1 MCVFSNYS
9 KEIGAHIKK
18 PGKKVSMADKNRIT
32 SESIVDLIFH
42 LKWKSRTAIHTDGY
56 QASKVNVWRDF
67 LPPKLLDSL
76 MNRELGERLQLP
88 LKDGDGVEAFEKKN
102 LLQIKSSQFDRRF
115 NSDGIV
121 EPRLGRFYPRG
132 MLRGVAGI
140 FRANIQPFR
149 CVGLSSDHLTVDL
162 NHPLAGKDPT
172 LSAVIGKV
180 GLKRTE
186 LGGTSVDWLET
197 LTSGPGMQAR
207 WQAQQTD
214 YFSDSA
220 FERDDGQPD
229 RDFYQNP
236 RLVHHID
243 ETAREMVRNTYGRF
257 LADGMHV
264 LDLMSSWQSH
274 IPARLHLSRLVG
286 LGLNRNELEK
296 NSQLSEFLIQDLN
309 ADASLP
315 FDSNTF
321 DAVINT
327 ASVEYLIDPLSVFRE
342 VFRILRPGGC
352 FIVTFS
358 NRWFPTKAIKI
369 WRELHEFERMG
380 LVLEYFLRTG
390 GYKDLQ
396 TYSIRGLP
404 RPHED
409 KYFPE
414 LKFSDPVYAVWGRK
428 Q

>member
-1 MCVFSNYS
+1 MSEN
-9 KEIGAHIKK
+9 
-18 PGKKVSMADKNRIT
+18 NRIT
-32 SESIVDLIFH
+32 SESVVDLILQ
-42 LKWKSRTAIHTDGY
+42 LKWKSGNAIHTDGY
-56 QASKVNVWRDF
+56 QASRVNIWRDI
-67 LPPKLLDSL
+67 LPPRLLDAML
-76 MNRELGERLQLP
+76 GKELGERLQLP
-88 LKDGDGVEAFEKKN
+88 LQDGEGVEAFENKN
-102 LLQIKSSQFDRRF
+102 LLQVKDTQFDRRF
-115 NSDGIV
+115 NPEEIV
-121 EPRLGRFYPRG
+121 APRLGRFYPRG
-132 MLRGVAGI
+132 MLKGVAGI

-149 CVGLSSDHLTVDL
+149 CVGLNNSHITVDL
-162 NHPLAGKDPT
+162 NHPLAGKDLT
-172 LSAVIGKV
+172 LSVVIGKV
-180 GLKRTE
+180 GLKRGE
-186 LGGTSVDWLET
+186 LGGTSIDWLET

-207 WQAQQTD
+207 WRNQQTD
-214 YFSDSA
+214 YFSDGA

-229 RDFYQNP
+229 KKFYQNP

-257 LADGMHV
+257 LVDGMHV

-274 IPARLHLSRLVG
+274 IPAGLHLARLVG
-286 LGLNRNELEK
+286 LGLNRNELAK
-296 NSQLSEFLIQDLN
+296 NSQLGEFMVHDLN
-309 ADASLP
+309 ADSSLP

-327 ASVEYLIDPLSVFRE
+327 ASVEYLTDPLAVFSE
-342 VFRILRPGGC
+342 VNRVLRPEGY

-369 WRELHEFERMG
+369 WREIHEFERMG
-380 LVLEYFLRTG
+380 LVLEYFLRAG
-390 GYKDLQ
+390 GFKDLQ

-404 RPHED
+404 RPHGD

>member
-1 MCVFSNYS
+1 
-9 KEIGAHIKK
+9 
-18 PGKKVSMADKNRIT
+18 MADTNQIT
-32 SESIVDLIFH
+32 SKSVVDLIFH
-42 LKWKSRTAIHTDGY
+42 LQWKSTSAMHTDAY
-56 QASKVNVWRDF
+56 QASKVNVWRDT
-67 LPPKLLDSL
+67 LPQKLLDAL
-76 MNRELGERLQLP
+76 LNKELGERLQLP
-88 LKDGDGVEAFEKKN
+88 LKGEDGVEAFENQN
-102 LLQIKSSQFDRRF
+102 LLQIKGTQFDRRF
-115 NSDGIV
+115 NPNQIV

-149 CVGLSSDHLTVDL
+149 CVRLSNGHLTVDL
-162 NHPLAGKDPT
+162 NHPLAGKDLT
-172 LSAVIGKV
+172 LSVVIGKV

-186 LGGTSVDWLET
+186 LGGTSIDWFEK

-207 WQAQQTD
+207 WQDLQTD
-214 YFSDSA
+214 YFSDGA
-220 FERDDGQPD
+220 FERDDEHPD
-229 RDFYQNP
+229 NRFYQNP

-243 ETAREMVRNTYGRF
+243 ETAREMVCNTYGRF

-296 NSQLSEFLIQDLN
+296 NSQLSESMVHDLN
-309 ADASLP
+309 ADDMLP
-315 FDSNTF
+315 FDSNSF
-321 DAVINT
+321 DAIINT
-327 ASVEYLIDPLSVFRE
+327 ASVEYLTDPLAIFRE
-342 VFRILRPGGC
+342 VNRILRPEGY

-380 LVLEYFLRTG
+380 LVLEYFLRAG
-390 GYKDLQ
+390 GFKDLQ

-404 RPHED
+404 RPHDD

>member
-1 MCVFSNYS
+1 
-9 KEIGAHIKK
+9 
-18 PGKKVSMADKNRIT
+18 MADLNRIT
-32 SESIVDLIFH
+32 PNSIVDLIFH
-42 LKWKSRTAIHTDGY
+42 LKWKSRDATHTDGY
-56 QASKVNVWRDF
+56 QASKVNIWRDF
-67 LPPKLLDSL
+67 LPPELLNAL
-76 MNRELGERLQLP
+76 LEKELGERLQLP
-88 LKDGDGVEAFEKKN
+88 LKDGDGVEAFKNKN
-102 LLQIKSSQFDRRF
+102 LLKIKSSQFDRRF
-115 NSDGIV
+115 DPNEIV

-149 CVGLSSDHLTVDL
+149 CVGLSNGHLTVNL
-162 NHPLAGKDPT
+162 NHPLAGKELT
-172 LSAVIGKV
+172 LSVVIGKV
-180 GLKRTE
+180 GLKRAE
-186 LGGTSVDWLET
+186 RGGTRIDWLET

-207 WQAQQTD
+207 WQDQQTD
-214 YFSDSA
+214 YFSDRA
-220 FERDDGQPD
+220 FERDDEQPD
-229 RDFYQNP
+229 EDFYQNP

-243 ETAREMVRNTYGRF
+243 ETAREMVRDTYGRF

-274 IPARLHLSRLVG
+274 IPAGLHLSRLVG

-296 NSQLSEFLIQDLN
+296 NPQLSEFVVYDLN
-309 ADASLP
+309 ADTSLP

-321 DAVINT
+321 DTVINT
-327 ASVEYLIDPLSVFRE
+327 ASVEYLTDPLAIFRE
-342 VFRILRPGGC
+342 VNRVLRPGGY

-380 LVLEYFLRTG
+380 VVLEYFLRTG
-390 GYKDLQ
+390 GFRDLQ

-404 RPHED
+404 RPHDD